1 MKCCNTRKKEM
12 KRRFKYLVTTNIQY
26 SKGNVQHFG
35 HWFTNSEADPCQ
47 TADVQIV
54 DGSDLQAHADLQE
67 WPISGSSDVCWLT
80 AVPKLASW
88 PALLLGLVSFSGTQ
102 IWSRPDLFDL
112 LTGFLLRAA
121 VLTLMHERTHTI
133 GRHTHTRTYAWQTG
147 KYFITLCNGRASGY
161 CTLHEKQD
169 YCKVSANWWISFFVQ
184 QHKCVNNVSIDLR
197 SRLWGEG

>member
-1 MKCCNTRKKEM
+1 MKCCKTRQEEM

-54 DGSDLQAHADLQE
+54 DGSDLRAHADLQE

-88 PALLLGLVSFSGTQ
+88 QLCCWGLSVLAGR
-102 IWSRPDLFDL
+102 RPDLFDL

-121 VLTLMHERTHTI
+121 VLTLTHKRTYTI
-133 GRHTHTRTYAWQTG
+133 GRRTRTYAWQTG

-161 CTLHEKQD
+161 CTLHGKQD
-169 YCKVSANWWISFFVQ
+169 YCKELQVSANWWISFFVQ
-184 QHKCVNNVSIDLR
+184 QHKCVDNVSIDLR